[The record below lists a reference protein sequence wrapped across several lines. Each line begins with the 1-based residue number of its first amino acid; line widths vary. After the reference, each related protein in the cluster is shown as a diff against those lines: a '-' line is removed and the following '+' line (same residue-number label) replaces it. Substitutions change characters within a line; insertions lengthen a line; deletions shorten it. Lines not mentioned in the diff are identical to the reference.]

1 MKTVIYE
8 KLFLFCALLFISIVG
23 SAQTLEPRLYS
34 NVPKD
39 LNFLVV
45 GYAYTQGA
53 LADSPSLGL
62 TDPELNANIAF
73 VAYARGV
80 DVMGKS
86 AKIDLVVP
94 SMCIDGEATKGGEQ
108 VYRDVCGLGDM
119 KARFSINLFGAPA
132 LSINKFSA
140 YEQDTIVGMSLQVTM
155 PTGQYDSDR
164 LVNISTNRWA
174 LKPSIG
180 VSKAIKDFIFELSA
194 DAEFYTE
201 NSEFF
206 GGNRR
211 DQDPVYSTQLH
222 VIYTFMRGV
231 WLGVDVNYY
240 YGGVTNTN
248 GVAADDALSNSR
260 YGATLALPIN
270 RYNSVKLYGHSGV
283 VSRTGTD
290 FDMFGLAWQYRFGGG
305 I

>member
-1 MKTVIYE
+1 MKTVLYT
-8 KLFLFCALLFISIVG
+8 KLFLLCSLLWLSTLA

-34 NVPKD
+34 NAPKD

-45 GYAYTQGA
+45 GYAYTEGA

-62 TDPELNANIAF
+62 TDPELNANIAVF
-73 VAYARGV
+73 AYVRAI

-86 AKIDLVVP
+86 AKVDLIVP
-94 SMCIDGEATKGGEQ
+94 SMCIDGEGTHEGEQ
-108 VYRDVCGLGDM
+108 VYRDVCGLGDT

-132 LSINKFSA
+132 LSLKEFAS
-140 YEQDTIVGMSLQVTM
+140 YEQDTIVGVSLQVTM
-155 PTGQYDSDR
+155 PTGQYDGER

-180 VSKAIKDFIFELSA
+180 VSKAINDFTFELSA

-201 NSEFF
+201 NSDFF

-211 DQDPVYSTQLH
+211 EQEPVYSTQLH
-222 VIYTFMRGV
+222 MIYTFMRGV
-231 WLGVDVNYY
+231 WLGIDANYY
-240 YGGVTNTN
+240 YGGESSTN
-248 GVAADDALSNSR
+248 GVGADDALSNSR

-270 RYNSVKLYGHSGV
+270 RYNSVKLYGHSGAFT
-283 VSRTGTD
+283 RTGTD

>member
-1 MKTVIYE
+1 MKTLLYK
-8 KLFLFCALLFISIVG
+8 KLFLFCALLCLSVLA

-45 GYAYTQGA
+45 GYAYTEGA
-53 LADSPSLGL
+53 LADSPALGL

-73 VAYARGV
+73 IAYARAL

-86 AKIDLVVP
+86 AKVNLVVP
-94 SMCIDGEATKGGEQ
+94 SMCIDGEATKDGAK
-108 VYRDVCGLGDM
+108 VYRDVCGLGDI

-132 LSINKFSA
+132 LSLNEFSS
-140 YEQDTIVGMSLQVTM
+140 YQQDTIVGVSLQVTM
-155 PTGQYDSDR
+155 PTGQYDGDR

-174 LKPSIG
+174 LKPGIG
-180 VSKAIKDFIFELSA
+180 VSKAIKDFTFELSA

-201 NSEFF
+201 NSDFL

-211 DQDPVYSTQLH
+211 EQDPVYSTQLH
-222 VIYTFMRGV
+222 LIYMFMRGV
-231 WLGVDVNYY
+231 WLGLDANYY
-240 YGGVTNTN
+240 YGGETSTND
-248 GVAADDALSNSR
+248 VKADDAMSNSR

-283 VSRTGTD
+283 ITRTGTD
-290 FDMFGLAWQYRFGGG
+290 FDMFGIAWQYRFGGG